1 MHEKQQPF
9 NWIRFTIDR
18 NDREIVVDAQCPWS
32 VKHFFR
38 FDFQNQVYIDIQK
51 KKSIEFTNFWKKWKQ
66 RDKDETVVFVC
77 PHTFEL

>member
-51 KKSIEFTNFWKKWKQ
+51 KNQSSLRIFEKSENREIKMK
-66 RDKDETVVFVC
+66 
-77 PHTFEL
+77 L